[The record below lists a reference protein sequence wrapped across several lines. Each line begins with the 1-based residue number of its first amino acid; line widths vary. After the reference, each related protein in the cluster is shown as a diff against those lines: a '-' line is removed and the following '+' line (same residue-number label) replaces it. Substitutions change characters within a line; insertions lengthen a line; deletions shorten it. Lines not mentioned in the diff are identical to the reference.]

1 MINTARLSFQ
11 LGILSALIIPFTFA
25 ARAQDNSLQTADDS
39 DGKTPIP
46 LEKKAEPSEAPEQ
59 QNWAIHVDAI
69 EVFQGQPGFH
79 APYSGTNSLYPDE
92 TFDQT
97 SEADLFIDFR
107 LWPGAEFYF
116 NPEYYQ
122 GFGLGITHG
131 LVQFPNSMAYKVG
144 KYRGDVNIPHLF
156 IRQIIGFGGEQEQ
169 LDADELQLAEK
180 VDISRLTIQVGRMAV
195 TDIFDNNAYAHNPR
209 VDFLNWAAVD
219 AIAFDYPAD
228 ALGYEE
234 GATIELNQ
242 KTWALRYGWFTIP
255 ERGNQNA
262 TDGRYLEGWD
272 QVLELEE
279 RYTLFGHPGKLR
291 LLGYLE
297 RANMG
302 SYRAT
307 TDEPSLQADI
317 IATRQYR
324 LTEGFEINF
333 EQEITSDLGAFL
345 RLAARNPNYEAW
357 QFSDASRS
365 LEVGLS
371 LKGTAWRRPNDTI
384 GFAEMAAGIGH
395 AEQAW
400 FNAGGLGILAGDGK
414 LPHYGLENVIE
425 FYYNFEVYKGIN
437 LTFDYQFAVNPAFN
451 EDRGPINILGARI
464 DVKF

>member
-1 MINTARLSFQ
+1 M
-11 LGILSALIIPFTFA
+11 LGIILAISTQSTFT
-25 ARAQDNSLQTADDS
+25 ARAQDNSLQNASSDADR
-39 DGKTPIP
+39 KTPVP
-46 LEKKAEPSEAPEQ
+46 SEKKEEEQPEQ
-59 QNWAIHVDAI
+59 QNWAIHFDAI
-69 EVFQGQPGFH
+69 EVLQGQPGFH
-79 APYSGTNSLYPDE
+79 APYSGTNSLHPGDN
-92 TFDQT
+92 FRQT
-97 SEADLFIDFR
+97 TEADIFFDAR

-116 NPEYYQ
+116 NGEYYQ

-131 LVQFPNSMAYKVG
+131 LVEFPNSMAYKVG

-156 IRQIIGFGGEQEQ
+156 IRQVIGLGGEQEQ
-169 LDADELQLAEK
+169 LEADELQLAEK

-209 VDFLNWAAVD
+209 VDFLNWGAVD

-242 KTWALRYGWFTIP
+242 KNWALRYGWFTIP

-279 RYTLFGHPGKLR
+279 RYSLFGHPGKLR

-302 SYRAT
+302 SYRAV
-307 TDEPSLQADI
+307 TDEPSLNANI
-317 IATRQYR
+317 VETRQYR
-324 LTEGFEINF
+324 LTEGFVVNL
-333 EQEITSDLGAFL
+333 EQEITSDLGAFF
-345 RLAARNPNYEAW
+345 RFAVRNPNYEAW

-365 LEVGLS
+365 IEVGLS
-371 LKGTAWRRPNDTI
+371 LRGTRWNRPNDTV
-384 GFAEMAAGIGH
+384 GLAEMAAGIGH
-395 AEQAW
+395 AEQAF

-414 LPHYGLENVIE
+414 LPHYGWENVIE
-425 FYYNFEVYKGIN
+425 FYYNFEIYKGVN
-437 LTFDYQFAVNPAFN
+437 VTFDYQLAANPAFN